1 VQRAADAELEE
12 LWHACHRQVL
22 AYALRRSDP
31 ETAEEVVAET
41 FVVAWR
47 RLDRIPEAPLP
58 WLLAVARRVLA
69 NQRRAARRRGALV
82 ERMTVE
88 ASTRTGDGPDEVSAL
103 TALAELSER
112 DREAL
117 LLHAWEGLDNRQAA
131 TVMGCSVSAYS
142 VRLHRARRR
151 FARALERADAE
162 TARALEVTP

>member
-1 VQRAADAELEE
+1 VERAPDAELEE
-12 LWHACHRQVL
+12 LWHAWHRQVL

-47 RLDRIPEAPLP
+47 RLDRIPEVPLP

-88 ASTRTGDGPDEVSAL
+88 ASTRAGEGPDEVSEL

-131 TVMGCSVSAYS
+131 TVMGCSVSAYA

-151 FARALERADAE
+151 FARALEHADAE
-162 TARALEVTP
+162 SARALEVTL